1 MDFVKVSSREAPKQ
15 RRLKTPTERYRVA
28 YKDRPFIAWD
38 GEGEGGSD
46 GTPSHYILFGASTGD
61 TVSSRKLRA
70 TECFELLV
78 RVGKEHP
85 NAIHVFFSGNYDVT
99 MMMASLPDEKQTQL
113 AKEGKTYFRQY
124 RIVFMPKKWFEITDR
139 EMGVKVKVFD
149 IFTFFAC
156 SAMRAWEEYLGD
168 DPRLVTVKEGKDKRS
183 GFTYG
188 DIDYIR
194 SYMGL
199 ELELYVALVTKLRLL
214 LSELDVHP
222 TGWYGPGAVSG
233 AVMKKFGIKKAM
245 DKELPSE
252 IVKASQHA
260 YFGGRFEQFKTGKYV
275 GDVYS
280 YDIRSAYPHALRL
293 VPNLQKGFWNYRE
306 CSGIGNAVV
315 QLTEE
320 VPDFSLWHVRYR
332 KREDPATTFLTPS
345 PFPYRD
351 RSHAVH
357 YPNRVE
363 GWYWGTEAKAAI
375 RTSAVG
381 DVEVVGIWEFVEHDS
396 NDRPFG
402 FLEEL
407 YEQRAKWKREG
418 NPVQL
423 AAKLVLNSIYGK
435 LAQRVGWDEE
445 KNTSPTW
452 HQLEWAGFAV
462 ATCRAAIGGAIAQ
475 SPGHVIAVETDGIY
489 TTTPLVFPPDTGKL
503 GDWES
508 ERFDGIIYV
517 QSGVYWIRKDLG
529 YDDSYNWN
537 KVRIRGFGAG
547 DIDRD
552 VVERG
557 LEELSPLTAHT
568 RRFAAITGFHGTQT
582 MTQWLEKHPVIEWGG
597 GGKRI
602 HNDVLCGKCR
612 GTEQQL
618 HDLMIHYPQGG
629 YSHKHVLPWLDEEPN
644 PYWGGDEDD
653 EYSSARD
660 SALWSRTDV
669 EDTQQQTEGKRRSL
683 VRALRDAAQGASPVR
698 LAGGALPGRRVSLR
712 PVHGH

>member
-1 MDFVKVSSREAPKQ
+1 MRFEVVTSAPRQ
-15 RRLKTPTERYRVA
+15 RRLKAATDRYRVA

-46 GTPSHYILFGASTGD
+46 GAPSHYILFGASTGD

-78 RVGKEHP
+78 RVGQANP

-113 AKEGKTYFRQY
+113 VKEGRTYFRQY

-139 EMGVKVKVFD
+139 ELGVKVKVYD

-156 SAMRAWEEYLGD
+156 SAMKAWEEYLGD
-168 DPRLVTVKEGKDKRS
+168 DPRLVTVKEGKERRDS
-183 GFTYG
+183 FTY
-188 DIDYIR
+188 DQIEFIRDYMR
-194 SYMGL
+194 L

-233 AVMKKFGIKKAM
+233 AVMKKFGIKRAM

-252 IVKASQHA
+252 IVVASQHA

-293 VPNLQKGFWNYRE
+293 VPNLQAGFWNYRE
-306 CSGIGNAVV
+306 GGSGRNATVR
-315 QLTEE
+315 LAEE

-345 PFPYRD
+345 AFPYRD
-351 RSHAVH
+351 RAHAVH

-363 GWYWGTEAKAAI
+363 GWYWGPEAKQAI
-375 RTSAVG
+375 RTEGPDAV
-381 DVEVVGIWEFVEHDS
+381 EIVGVWEFIEDDPG
-396 NDRPFG
+396 DRPFG

-407 YEQRAKWKREG
+407 YEKRAQWKREG

-435 LAQRVGWDEE
+435 LAQRVGWNEE
-445 KNTSPTW
+445 ERTSPTW

-462 ATCRAAIGGAIAQ
+462 ATCRASIAGAIAQ
-475 SPGHVIAVETDGIY
+475 KPDHVIAVETDGIY
-489 TTTPLVFPPDTGKL
+489 TTAPLVFPPDTGKL

-508 ERFDGIIYV
+508 ERYDGIIYV
-517 QSGVYWIRKDLG
+517 QSGVYFIKRG
-529 YDDSYNWN
+529 DDWN

-552 VVERG
+552 IVERG
-557 LEELSPLTAHT
+557 LEGLTPLKAHT
-568 RRFAAITGFHGTQT
+568 RRFASLTGFHGKDT
-582 MTQWLEKHPVIEWGG
+582 MTQWLEKNPVIEWGG

-612 GTEQQL
+612 GSGQQL

-629 YSHKHVLPWLDEEPN
+629 YSHRHVLPWLDPEPN
-644 PYWGGDEDD
+644 PFWGGDDD
-653 EYSSARD
+653 EEFSGARD
-660 SALWSRTDV
+660 SGLRTRVDV
-669 EDTQQQTEGKRRSL
+669 EDPQPRPEGGRRG
-683 VRALRDAAQGASPVR
+683 VVQALRDAKTSRFIGRLVGGRLSAVPVH
-698 LAGGALPGRRVSLR
+698 
-712 PVHGH
+712 PVHGS